1 MCGGKE
7 KSASETVSLTKT
19 VGAKNGWYMYRFKSA
34 LASQH

>member
-7 KSASETVSLTKT
+7 KSAAETVSLTKI
-19 VGAKNGWYMYRFKSA
+19 VGAKNGWCMYRFKNA